1 VVPGGALIQDIKL
14 INSKLKGT
22 DTQEGKETEE
32 ASSIKCYTFKQTKGK
47 AGKQIKNSS
56 KT

>member
-1 VVPGGALIQDIKL
+1 MIQDIKL